1 MTSNQSKDAG
11 DGQGPRKPRGMG
23 GVVLI
28 LALLMA
34 LFLVVS
40 GARGEGVNSVHA
52 FYSHLLNGRVER
64 LSVADGVATAEVR
77 VGEGMRQIEV
87 VVRDF
92 LRAEGDNE
100 IELYS
105 TLSTQRLD
113 PTLFSG
119 PAATA
124 DFKNQVDAGEV
135 LVLRAF
141 LVQESEGKSPTLA
154 RPGAPE
160 PRQAGSYLTALLQRG
175 SKLHY
180 VRLDAPAAGEGAP
193 LQECVA
199 ALAKKGVKV
208 RTFAL
213 SLGNDFRIS
222 EPNTALLYVVGTVGP
237 WLLVLVIVWFF
248 ILRQMRSPGGAGG
261 VLSFGRS
268 RAHLYTKENRTNI
281 TFDDVAGME
290 EAKAEVREIIEFL
303 KNPGKFARLGG
314 SIPRGVLLVGSPGT
328 GKTLLAKAIA
338 GEAEVPFFSISGSD
352 FVEMFVGVGASR
364 VRDLFKQ
371 AKENSP
377 CIIFLDE
384 IDAVGRRRGGGFSSG
399 GHDEREQTLNAILVE
414 MDGFDANTQVIV
426 IASTNRP
433 DVLDPA
439 LTRPGRFD
447 RQVAVNLPDLI
458 GRRQILAVHSKKV
471 KLAPDVDLEKVARG
485 TPMFSGADLAALINE
500 AAIIATMADKDF
512 VELADLE
519 EARDKVRFG
528 RANKS
533 RKIEQQE
540 RVATAYHEAG
550 HAVLQV
556 LLEHADPLHKVTI
569 IPRGQAMGATF
580 SLPEKDRYGF
590 GRKHV
595 LATLRVLCGGRIA
608 EERKT
613 GDTSS
618 GASMDIRMATQYARA
633 MILQWGMSDRLGFV
647 NYAGSDT
654 REMFLPEKD
663 YSPETARIIDEETR
677 RLIDEAYEEARRILD
692 LHWDKV
698 AAVAD
703 ALLKYETLSKDD
715 VDRIMRGEMVA
726 KPSVA
731 D

>member
-1 MTSNQSKDAG
+1 MNET
-11 DGQGPRKPRGMG
+11 PRQH
-23 GVVLI
+23 I
-28 LALLMA
+28 LPLSSD
-34 LFLVVS
+34 S
-40 GARGEGVNSVHA
+40 GA
-52 FYSHLLNGRVER
+52 
-64 LSVADGVATAEVR
+64 
-77 VGEGMRQIEV
+77 
-87 VVRDF
+87 
-92 LRAEGDNE
+92 
-100 IELYS
+100 
-105 TLSTQRLD
+105 
-113 PTLFSG
+113 
-119 PAATA
+119 
-124 DFKNQVDAGEV
+124 
-135 LVLRAF
+135 
-141 LVQESEGKSPTLA
+141 LA
-154 RPGAPE
+154 RRGFDGGIRLEMSDSDGGGNRQGNQPGGPT
-160 PRQAGSYLTALLQRG
+160 PPPIPPQRG
-175 SKLHY
+175 GRQVFSW
-180 VRLDAPAAGEGAP
+180 V
-193 LQECVA
+193 VA
-199 ALAKKGVKV
+199 ALIFALLFIAFSSSLGGQKEVKWSDFVNLMKTKSVETDSIVIEGSRVAAKVKPNTPGFTGDKNAQAVFAVVLTDKSSDYYRKDIVDNGYDFKVVEASYWPAILVNLLPVLLIIGVIWFIARSMRGASGGPGGMLGNFGKSRHRMQTKEQVKV
-208 RTFAL
+208 TF
-213 SLGNDFRIS
+213 G
-222 EPNTALLYVVGTVGP
+222 
-237 WLLVLVIVWFF
+237 
-248 ILRQMRSPGGAGG
+248 
-261 VLSFGRS
+261 
-268 RAHLYTKENRTNI
+268 
-281 TFDDVAGME
+281 DVAGVD
-290 EAKAEVREIIEFL
+290 EAKEEVQEIVEFL
-303 KNPGKFARLGG
+303 KNPKRFSRLGG
-314 SIPRGVLLVGSPGT
+314 RIPRGVLLSGPPGC

-338 GEAEVPFFSISGSD
+338 GEADVPFFSISGSD

-447 RQVAVNLPDLI
+447 RQVTVNLPDLV
-458 GRRQILAVHSKKV
+458 GRRQILAVHAKKV
-471 KLAPDVDLEKVARG
+471 KLAEDVDLEKVARG

-519 EARDKVRFG
+519 EARDKVRWG
-528 RANKS
+528 RANRS

-608 EERKT
+608 EEKKT
-613 GDTSS
+613 ADTSS
-618 GASMDIRMATQYARA
+618 GASMDIKMATQYARA

-647 NYAGSDT
+647 NYAGSDS
-654 REMFLPEKD
+654 REVYLPEKD

-677 RLIDEAYEEARRILD
+677 RIIDEAYTTAQQMLSD
-692 LHWDKV
+692 NWDKV
-698 AAVAD
+698 VAVAE
-703 ALLKYETLSKDD
+703 ALLKYETLSRDD
-715 VDRIMRGEMVA
+715 VDRLMRGESIGKPTVADLLASESARPKPIVLGIQPSGDA
-726 KPSVA
+726 KPGPELGGPLPTPA
-731 D
+731 

>member
-1 MTSNQSKDAG
+1 VDLNRMNDTTQSPFLNFPALRRARAEDTRLGGRLGDLRMETSEQGGGNQGGGGGSPPG
-11 DGQGPRKPRGMG
+11 GPQIPPNRGG
-23 GVVLI
+23 RQVFTWVIAALIFSLLI
-28 LALLMA
+28 LAFSSSM
-34 LFLVVS
+34 S
-40 GARGEGVNSVHA
+40 GKK
-52 FYSHLLNGRVER
+52 
-64 LSVADGVATAEVR
+64 
-77 VGEGMRQIEV
+77 
-87 VVRDF
+87 
-92 LRAEGDNE
+92 E
-100 IELYS
+100 I
-105 TLSTQRLD
+105 RWD
-113 PTLFSG
+113 
-119 PAATA
+119 
-124 DFKNQVDAGEV
+124 DFKNLMQARSIEPDSIVI
-135 LVLRAF
+135 
-141 LVQESEGKSPTLA
+141 EGSRVEA
-154 RPGAPE
+154 R
-160 PRQAGSYLTALLQRG
+160 
-175 SKLHY
+175 
-180 VRLDAPAAGEGAP
+180 
-193 LQECVA
+193 
-199 ALAKKGVKV
+199 VK
-208 RTFAL
+208 
-213 SLGNDFRIS
+213 
-222 EPNTALLYVVGTVGP
+222 PNTAGFSTDKAAQPVFAIVIPDKNYYVEDIEEAKYSFRSVEPSYWPMILANLLPV
-237 WLLVLVIVWFF
+237 LLIIAVIWF
-248 ILRQMRSPGGAGG
+248 IARSMRGAGG
-261 VLSFGRS
+261 GPGGMLGSFGKS
-268 RAHLYTKENRTNI
+268 RHRMQTKEQVKV
-281 TFDDVAGME
+281 TFGDVAGVD
-290 EAKAEVREIIEFL
+290 EAKEEVQEIVEFL
-303 KNPGKFARLGG
+303 KNPKRFSRLGG
-314 SIPRGVLLVGSPGT
+314 RIPRGVLLSGPPGC

-338 GEAEVPFFSISGSD
+338 GEADVPFFSISGSD

-447 RQVAVNLPDLI
+447 RQVAVNLPDLV
-458 GRRQILAVHSKKV
+458 GRRQILAVHAKKV
-471 KLAPDVDLEKVARG
+471 KLAEDVDLEKVARG

-519 EARDKVRFG
+519 EARDKVRWG

-533 RKIEQQE
+533 RKIEHQE

-613 GDTSS
+613 SDTSS
-618 GASMDIRMATQYARA
+618 GASMDIKMCTQYARA

-647 NYAGSDT
+647 NYAGSDS
-654 REMFLPEKD
+654 REMFVPERD

-677 RLIDEAYEEARRILD
+677 RIIDEAYTQAQQMLTD
-692 LHWDKV
+692 HWDKV
-698 AAVAD
+698 VAVAE
-703 ALLKYETLSKDD
+703 ALLKYETLQRDD
-715 VDRIMRGEMVA
+715 VDRLMRGESMG
-726 KPSVA
+726 KPTVA
-731 D
+731 DLLAAEASRSRPAISGASPGSDVKADPGLGDSPMPSPA